1 MPDRKLVDD
10 PEFWRS
16 RAEVARAMAQ
26 EMKDRHSKAIMDR
39 IADDYEST
47 RPACR
52 ATPKV
57 AEGLAAVFWAGR
69 GSGTALVLILVN
81 FALGEK
87 ETITYHRLLRRA
99 HIIRKD

>member
-39 IADDYEST
+39 IADDYESL
-47 RPACR
+47 AQH
-52 ATPKV
+52 
-57 AEGLAAVFWAGR
+57 AEQR
-69 GSGTALVLILVN
+69 R
-81 FALGEK
+81 
-87 ETITYHRLLRRA
+87 RLQ
-99 HIIRKD
+99 KD